1 VDVTDPADL
10 PADLPGDMTV
20 AACPACGRAAV
31 EGDAFCEYCGAEL
44 APAVVSDA
52 SPGFV
57 PTCPAC
63 SADPS
68 IPQPVAVTADGYC
81 ESCGRKVPTG
91 RDHVELDLGLLAGV
105 TDRGLRHHRNEDA
118 MALATA
124 ETQTGPVAVA
134 VVCDG
139 VSSSPQPDEASLAAA
154 QAAVRVLLDA
164 VRMGDDLAEA
174 SRDAVREAATALNA
188 LAGPAGAPST
198 TFVSA
203 VIENTA
209 SGAGADSRADT
220 APTLPAVPDAV
231 SSSPEPVPSEPG
243 PSEPGPSEPG
253 GPPEPPRD
261 ASAPT
266 VDAAEPTLDAGAP
279 ALAGAITLCWL
290 GDSRAYWL
298 AAEGSRR
305 LTDDDSLAQEMVDSG
320 LLGEVEAMAT
330 PQAHVITRWLGAD
343 IAEPR
348 PHVSRFEPPG
358 PGVLLICSDGLWNY
372 LPEAHGIAG
381 LAIPG
386 ALSDPA
392 GTAGTLLKFALD
404 AGGMDNIT
412 VVLVPVPLTLPRSS
426 PA

>member
-1 VDVTDPADL
+1 MDVTEFGVGSAAGAD
-10 PADLPGDMTV
+10 V
-20 AACPACGRAAV
+20 ACPACGQPSA

-57 PTCPAC
+57 AACPVC
-63 SADPS
+63 SVDPS
-68 IPQPVAVTADGYC
+68 ITQPVAVTADGYC

-91 RDHVELDLGLLAGV
+91 RDHVELDLGPLAGV
-105 TDRGLRHHRNEDA
+105 TDRGLRHPRNEDA
-118 MALATA
+118 MALALA
-124 ETQTGPVAVA
+124 ETQAGPVVVA

-139 VSSSPQPDEASLAAA
+139 VSSSPRPDDASLTAA

-164 VRMGDDLAEA
+164 VRMGDDLEEA
-174 SRDAVREAATALNA
+174 SRDAVQEAATALTA

-203 VIENTA
+203 VVE
-209 SGAGADSRADT
+209 AGVVT
-220 APTLPAVPDAV
+220 F
-231 SSSPEPVPSEPG
+231 
-243 PSEPGPSEPG
+243 
-253 GPPEPPRD
+253 
-261 ASAPT
+261 
-266 VDAAEPTLDAGAP
+266 
-279 ALAGAITLCWL
+279 CWL

-298 AAEGSRR
+298 AADGSRR
-305 LTDDDSLAQEMVDSG
+305 LTADDSLAQEMVDSG
-320 LLGEVEAMAT
+320 LLGEAEAMAS

-343 IAEPR
+343 IAEPQ

-372 LPEAHGIAG
+372 LPEADDIAGIA
-381 LAIPG
+381 LPDAQT
-386 ALSDPA
+386 DPA

-412 VVLVPVPLTLPRSS
+412 AVLVPVPLTLPRSTL
-426 PA
+426 

>member
-1 VDVTDPADL
+1 MDVTSE
-10 PADLPGDMTV
+10 V
-20 AACPACGRAAV
+20 AGAVCPSCGRNTAD
-31 EGDAFCEYCGAEL
+31 GDAFCEYCGAEL

-52 SPGFV
+52 APGFV
-57 PTCPAC
+57 ATCPSC

-68 IPQPVAVTADGYC
+68 ITQPVAVTADGYC

-91 RDHVELDLGLLAGV
+91 RDHIELDLGGLAGV
-105 TDRGLRHHRNEDA
+105 TDRGLRHPRNEDA

-124 ETQTGPVAVA
+124 ETQHGPVAVA

-164 VRMGDDLAEA
+164 VRMGDDLEQA
-174 SRDAVREAATALNA
+174 SRDAVQEAATALNA
-188 LAGPAGAPST
+188 LAGPGGAPST

-203 VIENTA
+203 VIETGVEAPGHGSVPATVPTA
-209 SGAGADSRADT
+209 AATDDDTPSIPTSGK
-220 APTLPAVPDAV
+220 
-231 SSSPEPVPSEPG
+231 
-243 PSEPGPSEPG
+243 
-253 GPPEPPRD
+253 
-261 ASAPT
+261 
-266 VDAAEPTLDAGAP
+266 
-279 ALAGAITLCWL
+279 ALAGGNAPAGGAAPSGGDIPSGGDAPAPVGVVTICWL

-298 AAEGSRR
+298 AAGGSRR
-305 LTDDDSLAQEMVDSG
+305 LTADDSLAQEMVDSG
-320 LLGEVEAMAT
+320 LLGEAEALAS

-348 PHVSRFEPPG
+348 PHVSRFVPRE

-372 LPEAHGIAG
+372 VPEAEDIAG
-381 LAIPG
+381 LAMPG
-386 ALSDPA
+386 ALTDPV

-426 PA
+426 S